1 MARAQAS
8 SLALSPHRSSLRIP
22 RSAVGLRL
30 TAAQARTVAELAE
43 NEHDVV
49 VTRIRRH
56 DDVSVVLPSEASRYA
71 VAPDG
76 ALAREKSEPSY
87 RRAR

>member
-1 MARAQAS
+1 MARAQVS
-8 SLALSPHRSSLRIP
+8 GRALTPHRNSLRIP
-22 RSAVGLRL
+22 GNAVGLRL

-71 VAPDG
+71 VSPDG
-76 ALAREKSEPSY
+76 MLAREKSEPS
-87 RRAR
+87 

>member
-1 MARAQAS
+1 MARVQVS
-8 SLALSPHRSSLRIP
+8 GRALTPHRNSLRIP
-22 RSAVGLRL
+22 GNAVDLRL

-71 VAPDG
+71 VSPDG
-76 ALAREKSEPSY
+76 MLAREKSEPSY
-87 RRAR
+87 RKAR